1 MLPKHYRLAGH
12 RIPTLIRSGK
22 RVSNHLVSLVYQPTC
37 LPAGRQPTTIT
48 VIVPVRLSKKA
59 VERNRTRRLLRE
71 AIYQHLT
78 NLEHGHEVIVMAKKI
93 LKEEKLTDILPD
105 ITELIKN
112 AGLLK

>member
-1 MLPKHYRLAGH
+1 MLPKQYRLAGH

-22 RVSNHLVSLVYQPTC
+22 RISSHLVSLIYQPTADN
-37 LPAGRQPTTIT
+37 LQPTAIT

>member
-22 RVSNHLVSLVYQPTC
+22 RISSHLVSLIYQPTADN
-37 LPAGRQPTTIT
+37 LQPTAIT

-71 AIYQHLT
+71 AIHQHLAH
-78 NLEHGHEVIVMAKKI
+78 LEHGYEVIVMARKI
-93 LKEEKLTDILPD
+93 LKDEKLTDILSD
-105 ITELIKN
+105 TTESLQN